1 MTSST
6 SLMLRI
12 SPEAAFGHLN
22 LIFPGEQHIPE
33 RVNRHHFDLV
43 PGSVTQLSNQ
53 LACED
58 LLRLA

>member
-1 MTSST
+1 
-6 SLMLRI
+6 MLRF